1 MDKTDAFLLE
11 GTTAVLSLEELEETL
26 SYIYRAWVRMDCPG
40 ALELPTVQAGTFRG
54 YVNERGAAI
63 GQFKTVN
70 GAVYEVLE
78 DSAELIA

>member
-1 MDKTDAFLLE
+1 MIKLDAFLLE
-11 GTTAVLSLEELEETL
+11 ETTAVLSLEEVEETL
-26 SYIYRAWVRMDCPG
+26 SYIYRAWVKEGFPG
-40 ALELPTVQAGTFRG
+40 TLELPTVQAGTFRG